1 MARDACHDLRLSGM
15 KGRAWE
21 RGTTPKTG
29 RRIVAQLRIWMKGV
43 LSMIPLARRFCI
55 FPILS
60 ALWVTSGAR
69 AADRCASTP
78 MSSVSRLEQLVEAN
92 VIATHAY
99 QIGLFKKSSKG
110 DRDCY
115 SQGSLSDAALGEV
128 VAHQASLLQDDAAQ
142 ILAWTRQ
149 ERSTFNPS
157 KDLEPILCAPLQL
170 SPRLPVNVF
179 TDYLSSLTKE
189 DRAAR
194 RAVASIYQCCLE
206 VDRDGSLLWDMMD
219 FYVALGLPT
228 YIGQFG
234 MPGTDDAFLAAG
246 EKLAPLSCS
255 SPFEDDATTPFA
267 WQICGRKIWNW
278 GLKNLHIRDQFVMA
292 RELLTEPDIRVLIPR
307 LKAAPYTK
315 VAVIGHSFTM
325 QSHWSTPG
333 SFASV
338 AGAVLAMTNPQIQY
352 RQWAAGGLTAS
363 RALTSFYE
371 EVLAWK
377 PDIVLFAVAMRSDQD
392 LADLRSMCLGLA
404 RTGAKVCAFDNLRDP
419 SEDAVRNQ
427 IGTTI
432 SKETGLIVIEVGQ
445 LLATAPDRS
454 EFLCLDK
461 IHMTEPY
468 HRLMAREWLKFLARV
483 SFP

>member
-1 MARDACHDLRLSGM
+1 MVSVPRH
-15 KGRAWE
+15 
-21 RGTTPKTG
+21 
-29 RRIVAQLRIWMKGV
+29 
-43 LSMIPLARRFCI
+43 FCI
-55 FPILS
+55 LSILS
-60 ALWVTSGAR
+60 TVCLLPSAEAEGSRGVP
-69 AADRCASTP
+69 TP
-78 MSSVSRLEQLVEAN
+78 RNSVLRLEQLIEAN

-99 QIGLFKKSSKG
+99 QISLAKKNGKG

-115 SQGSLSDAALGEV
+115 SQGNLSDAGLAEV
-128 VAHQASLLQDDAAQ
+128 VAHQASLLRDDTGQ

-149 ERSTFNPS
+149 EPSTFNPS

-179 TDYLSSLTKE
+179 TDYLTGLTKE

-194 RAVASIYQCCLE
+194 RAVASLYQCCLE
-206 VDRDGSLLWDMMD
+206 VDRDGSLLWDLMD
-219 FYVALGLPT
+219 FYIALGLPT
-228 YIGQFG
+228 YGGQFG
-234 MPGTDDAFLAAG
+234 LPGTDEAFLAAG

-255 SPFEDDATTPFA
+255 SPFADDATTPFA

-292 RELLTEPDIRVLIPR
+292 RELLAEPDIRVLIPR
-307 LKAAPYTK
+307 LKTLPYRK
-315 VAVIGHSFTM
+315 VAIIGHSFTM

-338 AGAVLAMTNPQIQY
+338 VGAALAMSNPQIQY

-363 RALTSFYE
+363 RAYSSFYE
-371 EVLAWK
+371 EVLSWK
-377 PDIVLFAVAMRSDQD
+377 PDLVLFAVAMRGDQD
-392 LADLRSMCLGLA
+392 LADLKTMCQGLA
-404 RTGAKVCAFDNLRDP
+404 GLGAKVCAFDDLRDP
-419 SEDAVRNQ
+419 SEDTVRNQ
-427 IGTTI
+427 IGATI
-432 SKETGLIVIEVGQ
+432 AKETGLIVIEVGQ
-445 LLATAPDRS
+445 LLATAPDRA